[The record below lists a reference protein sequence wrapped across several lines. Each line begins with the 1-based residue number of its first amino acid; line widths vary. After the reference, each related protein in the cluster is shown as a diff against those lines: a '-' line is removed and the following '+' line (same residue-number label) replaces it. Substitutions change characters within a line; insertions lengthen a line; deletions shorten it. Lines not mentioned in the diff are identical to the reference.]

1 MMEAVFIVRN
11 AQMQVF
17 EQEARESFI
26 LRAIK
31 HLRRQVPTKV
41 APTDE
46 ELRPSVEGWI
56 EDARVW
62 GFRTE
67 PDILRYVT
75 MVAEQF
81 GQREPLENRLQVFL
95 RLYHEQLTTGVD
107 LAQFAPSLIAF
118 AHAHNILADEGV
130 AWLATLVL
138 AGRAKGNQDMRWI
151 GAFLDGRPG
160 DPVLPEEERMHE
172 VHRQAIAR
180 GWVAVEGGA

>member
-1 MMEAVFIVRN
+1 MDRVFTIRN

-17 EQEARESFI
+17 EREARESFI
-26 LRAIK
+26 LRAMK
-31 HLRRQVPTKV
+31 HLRRQVPTKI

-56 EDARVW
+56 EDARIW

-81 GQREPLENRLQVFL
+81 GQREPLGNRLQVFL
-95 RLYHEQLTTGVD
+95 RLHHEPLTTGVD
-107 LAQFAPSLIAF
+107 LAQFAPSLITF
-118 AHAHNILADEGV
+118 ARAHNILADEGV

-151 GAFLDGRPG
+151 GAVLDGRPG
-160 DPVLPEEERMHE
+160 DPVRPEEERMHE
-172 VHRQAIAR
+172 VHRQAITR
-180 GWVAVEGGA
+180 SWVAPEGAA